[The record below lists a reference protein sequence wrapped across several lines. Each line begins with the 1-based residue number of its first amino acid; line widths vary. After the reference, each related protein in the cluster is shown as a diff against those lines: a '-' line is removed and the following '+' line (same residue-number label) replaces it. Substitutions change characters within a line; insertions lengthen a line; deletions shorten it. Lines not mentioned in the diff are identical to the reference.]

1 MILSSAFGASF
12 GSTGTIC
19 GYPSTTLIGTLTVSS
34 RLLSPEPY
42 VTVTGAVNVSS
53 PTLSVVSGSLVS
65 STVFSFPLVVTA
77 SFNFSEDG
85 LSPSTT

>member
-1 MILSSAFGASF
+1 MGASF
-12 GSTGTIC
+12 GFTGTIC

>member
-1 MILSSAFGASF
+1 MLSSAFGAVF

-19 GYPSTTLIGTLTVSS
+19 GYPFTTFTGTLTVSS

-53 PTLSVVSGSLVS
+53 PTFPFVSGILVS
-65 STVFSFPLVVTA
+65 STVFSFPSVVTA
-77 SFNFSEDG
+77 PLSLSAVG